1 MARPPRFLLFLG
13 FIASAGAL
21 PVLGEGVNASRYEW
35 VMTEHLPPGESKVK
49 TVELAPLEEMC
60 RDDDGCRYT
69 LNLSVG
75 TLTGTFSEWLFL
87 DVNEGH
93 KWLSTP
99 DTMTRSD
106 GEFGATNAG
115 SIFESGY
122 ASCVFSDG
130 DAPDGLDHGPGFAMV
145 ITSLNFVSDLDVVC
159 TLTVMD

>member
-1 MARPPRFLLFLG
+1 MAPPPRFLLFLG

-60 RDDDGCRYT
+60 RDADGCQYT
-69 LNLSVG
+69 LNLSMG
-75 TLTGTFSEWLFL
+75 TLIGATSERLFL

-93 KWLSTP
+93 KWSSTP
-99 DTMTRSD
+99 DNIVRTD
-106 GEFGATNAG
+106 GDAGGTVAGAV
-115 SIFESGY
+115 SESGNVQCSL
-122 ASCVFSDG
+122 ADG
-130 DAPDGLDHGPGFAMV
+130 DAPDGLDHGPGFSLMIASSNFSDIDV
-145 ITSLNFVSDLDVVC
+145 IC